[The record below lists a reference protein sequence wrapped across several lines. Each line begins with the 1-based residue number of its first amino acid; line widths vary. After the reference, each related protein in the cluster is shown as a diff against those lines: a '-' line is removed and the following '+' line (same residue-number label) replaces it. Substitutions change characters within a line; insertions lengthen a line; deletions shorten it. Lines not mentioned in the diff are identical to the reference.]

1 MRATP
6 DNAVAPH
13 CSLKGEEVAL
23 DAQAEAEFTE
33 FMLGS
38 WARLFR
44 LGYAL
49 TGDPGLAEDVVQT
62 ALARACAAWPR
73 VSRAGNPESYVR
85 QIVINASRDR
95 VRRRRVAEV
104 LTATVPDIGPGS
116 DGEMGSLE
124 HRPALLAALMSL
136 PQGQRAA
143 IVLRY
148 WLDMSESDT
157 AVALGCSAGTVKSQA
172 SRALARLRL
181 DPGLA
186 EGTRRDR

>member
-1 MRATP
+1 
-6 DNAVAPH
+6 
-13 CSLKGEEVAL
+13 L
-23 DAQAEAEFTE
+23 DAQADAEFTE
-33 FMLGS
+33 FMLGC

-49 TGDPGLAEDVVQT
+49 TGDPGIAEDVVQT

-73 VSRAGNPESYVR
+73 VTRAGSPESYVR
-85 QIVINASRDR
+85 QIVINACRDR

-104 LTATVPDIGPGS
+104 LTATVPDTRS
-116 DGEMGSLE
+116 ASNGELGGLE
-124 HRPALLAALMSL
+124 QRADLLAALMSL

-143 IVLRY
+143 FVLRY

-157 AVALGCSAGTVKSQA
+157 ASALGCSVGTVKSQV
-172 SRALARLRL
+172 SRARARLRL

-186 EGTRRDR
+186 EGTRHDH

>member
-1 MRATP
+1 
-6 DNAVAPH
+6 
-13 CSLKGEEVAL
+13 
-23 DAQAEAEFTE
+23 
-33 FMLGS
+33 MLGS

-44 LGYAL
+44 LGYVL

-73 VSRAGNPESYVR
+73 VCRAGSPESYVR

-104 LTATVPDIGPGS
+104 LTATVPDIGPAS
-116 DGEMGSLE
+116 DGELGGLE

-157 AVALGCSAGTVKSQA
+157 AVALGCSVGTVKSQVA
-172 SRALARLRL
+172 RALARLRL

-186 EGTRRDR
+186 EGTRHDR

>member
-1 MRATP
+1 
-6 DNAVAPH
+6 
-13 CSLKGEEVAL
+13 L

-62 ALARACAAWPR
+62 ALARTYAAWPR
-73 VSRAGNPESYVR
+73 VSRAGSPASYVR
-85 QIVINASRDR
+85 QIVIHASRDR
-95 VRRRRVAEV
+95 VRRRSVAEV
-104 LTATVPDIGPGS
+104 LTATVPDLGPGS
-116 DGEMGSLE
+116 EGELTGLE
-124 HRPALLAALMSL
+124 HRAALLAALMSL

-148 WLDMSESDT
+148 WLDMSEADT
-157 AVALGCSAGTVKSQA
+157 ASALGCSVGTVKSQV

-186 EGTRRDR
+186 EGVRHDR

>member
-1 MRATP
+1 M
-6 DNAVAPH
+6 
-13 CSLKGEEVAL
+13 

-73 VSRAGNPESYVR
+73 VSRADRPESYVR

-104 LTATVPDIGPGS
+104 LTATVPDIGPG
-116 DGEMGSLE
+116 
-124 HRPALLAALMSL
+124 
-136 PQGQRAA
+136 
-143 IVLRY
+143 
-148 WLDMSESDT
+148 
-157 AVALGCSAGTVKSQA
+157 
-172 SRALARLRL
+172 
-181 DPGLA
+181 
-186 EGTRRDR
+186 

>member
-1 MRATP
+1 VRAIP
-6 DNAVAPH
+6 DNLVTRH
-13 CSLKGEEVAL
+13 CSLMGEEVAL
-23 DAQAEAEFTE
+23 EARAEAEFTE

-73 VSRAGNPESYVR
+73 VSRAGSPEFYVR
-85 QIVINASRDR
+85 RIVINASRDR
-95 VRRRRVAEV
+95 FRRRGLAEV
-104 LTATVPDIGPGS
+104 LTAVVPDIGPGS
-116 DGEMGSLE
+116 DGELE
-124 HRPALLAALMSL
+124 GLEYRPTLLAALMSL

-143 IVLRY
+143 VVLRY

-157 AVALGCSAGTVKSQA
+157 AVALGCSVGTVKSQV

-186 EGTRRDR
+186 EGASYER